1 MIALSKK
8 TIFGSRLHPPSQS
21 AEKSRNI
28 EIRFSGKCGKT
39 RVKRLPLLEPGFVL
53 VRFEHIARFI
63 VNPNHT
69 IM

>member
-1 MIALSKK
+1 MIALFKRG
-8 TIFGSRLHPPSQS
+8 IFEFNLHLTSQS
-21 AEKSRNI
+21 AEKLGNI

-63 VNPNHT
+63 VNPNHSV
-69 IM
+69 M